1 MNTLALG
8 YVIPTIRA
16 YSGLVPVRQCSC
28 RAYRNRKARTSRSH
42 IQSPYYH
49 RMQKTGHNI
58 RQNCGQR
65 KPCAWF
71 GRLCSGQAMLELLT
85 SPKIS
90 ADSVMNFSSKRSSVK
105 NSARWVQNIKF
116 TWMFCRTAVYFNKKI
131 HIVTHLKSKKMR
143 GSDHLILITCGKIW
157 AKATHI

>member
-1 MNTLALG
+1 MPPASFRFHLTMNTLALG

-105 NSARWVQNIKF
+105 IVQGE
-116 TWMFCRTAVYFNKKI
+116 CRTSSLLECPAEPQPI
-131 HIVTHLKSKKMR
+131 SLRRSTSSHT
-143 GSDHLILITCGKIW
+143 
-157 AKATHI
+157 